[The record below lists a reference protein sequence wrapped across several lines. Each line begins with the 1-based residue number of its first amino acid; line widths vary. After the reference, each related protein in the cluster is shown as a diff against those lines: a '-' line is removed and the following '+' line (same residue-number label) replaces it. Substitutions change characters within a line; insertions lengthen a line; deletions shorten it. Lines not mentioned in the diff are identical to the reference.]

1 MKFARLLIILLGIF
15 ILQPGRAH
23 EPVPHYDHISLSA
36 NASREVS
43 QDQLQ
48 LTLFA
53 LGEAVDARSSAE
65 TVNARINQALEILNK
80 QSGMTVQTGSFRTY
94 PVYHKQ
100 SITGWRSRQTL
111 EIKTASAAK
120 LSQLLA
126 RLQQYVQ
133 LENIRYLVSEE
144 TRQGVENELIQT
156 AIRNFE
162 QRASLATRSLGR
174 KKYRII
180 DLNISTHG
188 MRPPQPMLA
197 RSLSSVAE
205 ADAAPAIQAGTQLVE
220 VTVEGKIE
228 IQLN

>member
-1 MKFARLLIILLGIF
+1 MKITHLLIILAGTLIV
-15 ILQPGRAH
+15 QPGRAH

-36 NASREVS
+36 SASREVS
-43 QDQLQ
+43 QDQLH

-53 LGEAVDARSSAE
+53 LDEAEDARSSAE
-65 TVNARINQALEILNK
+65 AVSTRINRALEVLNK

-111 EIKTASAAK
+111 DIKTASTAN

-133 LENIRYLVSEE
+133 MENVRYLVSEE
-144 TRQGVENELIQT
+144 TRQSVENELIQA
-156 AIRNFE
+156 AIMNFE
-162 QRASLATRSLGR
+162 QRAQLATSSLGR

-188 MRPPQPMLA
+188 MHPPQPMLA
-197 RSLSSVAE
+197 RSLASAAE
-205 ADAAPAIQAGTQLVE
+205 ADSAPAIQAGTQLVQ
-220 VTVEGKIE
+220 VSVEGKIE

>member
-43 QDQLQ
+43 QD
-48 LTLFA
+48 
-53 LGEAVDARSSAE
+53 
-65 TVNARINQALEILNK
+65 
-80 QSGMTVQTGSFRTY
+80 
-94 PVYHKQ
+94 
-100 SITGWRSRQTL
+100 
-111 EIKTASAAK
+111 
-120 LSQLLA
+120 
-126 RLQQYVQ
+126 
-133 LENIRYLVSEE
+133 
-144 TRQGVENELIQT
+144 LIQT